1 MAGKSKKGDQSRK
14 KTKQRKSKSNKRT
27 KSRKS
32 KSQKTIKIETIKDT
46 QGKEP
51 NPWYQF
57 NFWNTLFEKNHIEHK
72 YIGPKGDIFAQLIIF
87 KQPENDLRGYI
98 EFYIDGPVTLNRIDK
113 EYRTSVRRI
122 VVGVEDRIVFK
133 IDNSDNNM
141 VTFIDYEP
149 QYQRMIQEDKTG
161 IYKKKNDK
169 DFGVVSMDRVK
180 DIRDIFSWLQYSSEP
195 QYFEDI
201 LDKVEIEKGVVIKD
215 KEKLKA
221 VTNKE
226 IEEEENN
233 I

>member
-1 MAGKSKKGDQSRK
+1 MAGKSKKSNQYRN
-14 KTKQRKSKSNKRT
+14 KTKHRKSKSNKRT

-122 VVGVEDRIVFK
+122 VVGVEDRIVFNV
-133 IDNSDNNM
+133 DNSDNNM
-141 VTFIDYEP
+141 VTLIDYEP
-149 QYQRMIQEDKTG
+149 QYQRIIQEDKTG
-161 IYKKKNDK
+161 IYKKKDDK

-215 KEKLKA
+215 KQKLKA